1 MAAFL
6 VGTAAVAMAVHHLR
20 PGFTGTVVIDRFHT
34 VAVITAC
41 GFLGS
46 YLESILGSV
55 NRRAGSPVPNGVMN
69 FLNTAIGALL
79 FWIAFNFI
87 PMFGF
92 EF

>member
-1 MAAFL
+1 
-6 VGTAAVAMAVHHLR
+6 MAVHHFR
-20 PGFTGTVVIDRFHT
+20 PGFTGSIVIDRFHT
-34 VAVITAC
+34 VAVVTAC
-41 GFLGS
+41 GVVGS
-46 YLESILGSV
+46 YIESILGSI

-79 FWIAFNFI
+79 FWIAWNFV